1 MSWERC
7 IIFHVKG
14 QHQRLMDKFVIYGN
28 KPLNGTVDIS
38 GAKNAVLPMMTAALL
53 TEGVTTIHKVPD
65 LRDTRTMIRLLEM
78 IGAGVEYADGTLKID
93 GSSVNKFE
101 APYELVKT
109 MRASFYVMG
118 PLLGRFGEVKV
129 SLPGGCA
136 WGPRPV
142 DFHLMGMEKLG
153 AEVTLEQGYILAMG
167 SQLKGANISFN
178 FSSVGATGNVVM
190 AAVLAEGT
198 TVIENAARE
207 PDIVQLCEMLN
218 MMGANISGL
227 NTSTLTIHGVSELY
241 STEIT
246 VIPDRIETGT
256 FLMAGA
262 ALGDITLNHAEPHHL
277 QIVLDKLEECG
288 ASYSTETGKIHIKKA
303 DEINAVDVTTE
314 VYPGFPTDL
323 QAQWMALM
331 CAANSQSVV
340 TDTVYHD
347 RFTHIPELN
356 RLGAKISLHENV
368 AKVKGDVSL
377 KGAQVMSTDI
387 RASASLILAG
397 LMAEGLTDV
406 SRIYHIDRGYEN
418 IEEKFRSL
426 GAEISRVSV

>member
-1 MSWERC
+1 
-7 IIFHVKG
+7 
-14 QHQRLMDKFVIYGN
+14 MDKLVIHGKN
-28 KPLNGTVDIS
+28 PLSGTVDIS

-65 LRDTRTMIRLLEM
+65 LRDTRTMIRLLKL
-78 IGAGVEYADGTLKID
+78 IGAGIEFIDGTIKID
-93 GSSVNKFE
+93 SSTVNKLE
-101 APYELVKT
+101 APYDLVKT

-142 DFHLMGMEKLG
+142 DFHLMGMQKLG
-153 AEVTLEQGYILAMG
+153 ADVSLEQGYILAKG
-167 SQLKGANISFN
+167 LKLKGTNICFD
-178 FSSVGATGNVVM
+178 FPSVGATGNVVM

-218 MMGANISGL
+218 MMGANITGL
-227 NTSTLTIHGVSELY
+227 NTNTLTIEGVRELH
-241 STEIT
+241 SAEIT

-262 ALGDITLNHAEPHHL
+262 ALGNITLNHAEPNHL

-288 ASYSTETGKIHIKKA
+288 ARYKAEHEKIHIQKA
-303 DEINAVDVTTE
+303 DEIKAVDITTE

-323 QAQWMALM
+323 QAQWIALM
-331 CAANSQSVV
+331 CAAKGQSIV

-356 RLGAKISLHENV
+356 RLGAHISLHDNIATV
-368 AKVKGDVSL
+368 AGDASL

-387 RASASLILAG
+387 RASASLILGG
-397 LMAEGLTDV
+397 LMAEGQTDV
-406 SRIYHIDRGYEN
+406 SRIYHIDRGYEK
-418 IEEKFRSL
+418 IEEKFRSI
-426 GAEISRVSV
+426 GADISRISE

>member
-1 MSWERC
+1 
-7 IIFHVKG
+7 
-14 QHQRLMDKFVIYGN
+14 
-28 KPLNGTVDIS
+28 
-38 GAKNAVLPMMTAALL
+38 
-53 TEGVTTIHKVPD
+53 
-65 LRDTRTMIRLLEM
+65 
-78 IGAGVEYADGTLKID
+78 
-93 GSSVNKFE
+93 
-101 APYELVKT
+101 
-109 MRASFYVMG
+109 
-118 PLLGRFGEVKV
+118 
-129 SLPGGCA
+129 
-136 WGPRPV
+136 
-142 DFHLMGMEKLG
+142 
-153 AEVTLEQGYILAMG
+153 
-167 SQLKGANISFN
+167 
-178 FSSVGATGNVVM
+178 
-190 AAVLAEGT
+190 
-198 TVIENAARE
+198 
-207 PDIVQLCEMLN
+207 CEMLN

-227 NTSTLTIHGVSELY
+227 NTSTLTIGGVSELFP
-241 STEIT
+241 TEIT

-277 QIVLDKLEECG
+277 QTVLDKLEECG
-288 ASYSTETGKIHIKKA
+288 ANYSTETGKIHIKKA

-368 AKVKGDVSL
+368 ATVEGDVSL

-397 LMAEGLTDV
+397 LMAEGRTDV

-426 GAEISRVSV
+426 GAEISRVSA

>member
-1 MSWERC
+1 
-7 IIFHVKG
+7 
-14 QHQRLMDKFVIYGN
+14 MDKFVIYGN

-178 FSSVGATGNVVM
+178 FPSVGATGNVVM

-277 QIVLDKLEECG
+277 QTVLDKLEECG
-288 ASYSTETGKIHIKKA
+288 ANYSTETGKIHIKKA

-426 GAEISRVSV
+426 GAEISRVSA

>member
-1 MSWERC
+1 
-7 IIFHVKG
+7 
-14 QHQRLMDKFVIYGN
+14 MDKLVIHGK
-28 KPLNGTVDIS
+28 KPLKGTVEIS

-53 TEGVTTIHKVPD
+53 TEGITTIHKVPD

-78 IGAGVEYADGTLKID
+78 VGAGVEFENGTLKID
-93 GSSVNKFE
+93 GSTVNKLE

-153 AEVTLEQGYILAMG
+153 ANVTLEQGYVLAQG
-167 SQLKGANISFN
+167 STLKGANICFD
-178 FSSVGATGNVVM
+178 FPSVGATGNVVM
-190 AAVLAEGT
+190 AAVLAKGT
-198 TVIENAARE
+198 TVIERAAKE

-218 MMGANISGL
+218 KMGAKISGL
-227 NTSTLTIHGVSELY
+227 NTSTLTINGVDELNPV
-241 STEIT
+241 EMT
-246 VIPDRIETGT
+246 VIPDRIEAGT

-262 ALGDITLNHAEPHHL
+262 ALGDITLNHAEPDHL
-277 QIVLDKLEECG
+277 KTVLDKLEEFG
-288 ASYSTETGKIHIKKA
+288 AHYTTEPGKINIKKA
-303 DEINAVDVTTE
+303 DTVNAVDVTTE

-331 CAANSQSVV
+331 SITDGQSIV

-356 RLGAKISLHENV
+356 RLGADISLHDNV
-368 AKVKGDVSL
+368 ATVQGTQSL

-397 LMAEGLTDV
+397 LMAEGQTDV
-406 SRIYHIDRGYEN
+406 SRIYHIDRGYEK
-418 IEEKFRSL
+418 IEEKFSSL
-426 GAEISRVSV
+426 GAEIYRVSE

>member
-1 MSWERC
+1 
-7 IIFHVKG
+7 
-14 QHQRLMDKFVIYGN
+14 MDKLVIHGK
-28 KPLNGTVDIS
+28 KPLSGTVDIS

-53 TEGVTTIHKVPD
+53 TDDITIIHKVPD

-78 IGAGVEYADGTLKID
+78 IGAGVEFDNGTLKID
-93 GSSVNKFE
+93 GASVNKLE

-153 AEVTLEQGYILAMG
+153 ADVTLEQGYILATG
-167 SQLKGANISFN
+167 SPLKGENICFD
-178 FSSVGATGNVVM
+178 FPSVGATGNVVM

-227 NTSTLTIHGVSELY
+227 NTSTLTIGGVSELFP
-241 STEIT
+241 TEIT

-277 QIVLDKLEECG
+277 QTVLDKLEECG
-288 ASYSTETGKIHIKKA
+288 ANYSTETGKIHIKKA

-331 CAANSQSVV
+331 CAANNQSVV

-397 LMAEGLTDV
+397 LMAEGRTDV

>member
-1 MSWERC
+1 
-7 IIFHVKG
+7 
-14 QHQRLMDKFVIYGN
+14 MDKLVIHGKN
-28 KPLNGTVDIS
+28 PLSGTVDIS

-65 LRDTRTMIRLLEM
+65 LRDTRTMIRLLKI
-78 IGAGVEYADGTLKID
+78 IGAGIEFIDGTIKID
-93 GSSVNKFE
+93 SSTVNKLE
-101 APYELVKT
+101 APYDLVKT

-142 DFHLMGMEKLG
+142 DFHLMGMQKLG
-153 AEVTLEQGYILAMG
+153 ADVSLEQGYILAKG
-167 SQLKGANISFN
+167 LKLKGTNICFD
-178 FSSVGATGNVVM
+178 FPSVGATGNVVM

-218 MMGANISGL
+218 MMGANITGL
-227 NTSTLTIHGVSELY
+227 NTNTLTIEGVRELH
-241 STEIT
+241 SAEIT

-262 ALGDITLNHAEPHHL
+262 ALGNITLNHAEPNHL

-288 ASYSTETGKIHIKKA
+288 ARYKAEHEKIHIQKA
-303 DEINAVDVTTE
+303 DEIKAVDITTE

-323 QAQWMALM
+323 QAQWIALM
-331 CAANSQSVV
+331 CAAKGQSIV

-356 RLGAKISLHENV
+356 RLGAHISLHDNIATV
-368 AKVKGDVSL
+368 AGDASL

-387 RASASLILAG
+387 RASASLIVAG
-397 LMAEGLTDV
+397 LAAKGRTEI
-406 SRIYHIDRGYEN
+406 SRVYHIDRGYEQ
-418 IEEKFRSL
+418 IEEKFRAL
-426 GAEISRVSV
+426 GANIWRKNPSV